1 MTVAKAITAVP
12 VLTVAALI
20 AAGAGALWGIPTSG
34 RVVGITASLLVA
46 IGRIEEGGV
55 EWVSGFQKRVRIL
68 PGVTLNFSKSGVST
82 SFGVRGARI
91 TKGHG
96 KTRVTVGLPGSGLSY
111 TQQVQNKQI
120 ARSRAQ
126 PGFENGQPKKPVRA
140 LEEFCL
146 FPLASHFSS
155 C

>member
-1 MTVAKAITAVP
+1 M
-12 VLTVAALI
+12 
-20 AAGAGALWGIPTSG
+20 GF
-34 RVVGITASLLVA
+34 R
-46 IGRIEEGGV
+46 
-55 EWVSGFQKRVRIL
+55 FQKRVRIL

-126 PGFENGQPKKPVRA
+126 PGLENGQPKKTGQSFGRILLVSIGISFFFM
-140 LEEFCL
+140 LMKMI
-146 FPLASHFSS
+146 
-155 C
+155 